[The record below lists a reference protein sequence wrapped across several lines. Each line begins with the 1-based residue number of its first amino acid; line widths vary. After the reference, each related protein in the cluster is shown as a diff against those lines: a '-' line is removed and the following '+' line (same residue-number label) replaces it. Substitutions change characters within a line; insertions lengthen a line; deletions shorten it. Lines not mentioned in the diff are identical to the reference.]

1 MIQRNLASFWF
12 CQFVAL
18 LFLTI
23 LASPVVAEE
32 NSKQKRTAIS
42 KSDLHTYQLLARV
55 AYQIG
60 KDDLSLHKGGKSD
73 SLMTVNGQL
82 RHSFKLTPAMGTK
95 VKASETLDVSCKAK
109 FDFPEFP
116 IANADM
122 SIPLI
127 LVFSCENSKTGYL
140 WTHFGRPVLRITK
153 EQPAKVETST
163 GYSSFTA
170 PPGEYTITAMLF
182 AQLSPERP
190 LFLLNIKRTQF
201 TIMPEHEK
209 AQLDQRRPE
218 NSEKDLHT
226 YQLLARVAYQIG
238 KDYLSLPKDGMRDA
252 LMTANGPIEASIN
265 KLTPVAGT
273 STKASEIGGA
283 SFNTEYHWPEFPISK
298 AEMSI
303 PGFLVLT
310 CEDSN
315 SGHVWTQSGRPEL
328 RIDKGDPAV
337 AGMSMYYTELMN
349 PGKYILTAMVFVKLS
364 PERPLALLDIKRSQ
378 FTVEPE
384 KEKTQHKNQR
394 DGVKS
399 KK

>member
-1 MIQRNLASFWF
+1 MIQRNLLLFWF
-12 CQFVAL
+12 SPFVSL
-18 LFLTI
+18 LFMTI
-23 LASPVVAEE
+23 LASTVVAEE
-32 NSKQKRTAIS
+32 NSKQKHTAIS
-42 KSDLHTYQLLARV
+42 KSDLHKYQILTRV

-60 KDDLSLHKGGKSD
+60 KDDRSLHKGDKSD
-73 SLMTVNGQL
+73 SMMTENGEL

-116 IANADM
+116 IAKANM

-140 WTHFGRPVLRITK
+140 WTHFARPVLRFLK
-153 EQPAKVETST
+153 EQPTNAELST
-163 GYSSFTA
+163 GDSSFTA

-201 TIMPEHEK
+201 TIMPEYEK
-209 AQLDQRRPE
+209 AQLDQKCPE

-252 LMTANGPIEASIN
+252 LMTENGPIEASID

-273 STKASEIGGA
+273 STKGSEVQEV
-283 SFNTEYHWPEFPISK
+283 SCSTEFNWPEFPISK
-298 AEMSI
+298 ADVSI
-303 PGFLVLT
+303 PIFLVLY
-310 CEDSN
+310 CEDSQM
-315 SGHVWTQSGRPEL
+315 GHIRTDYSRPEL
-328 RIDKGDPAV
+328 RISKGQPSK
-337 AGMSMYYTELMN
+337 AGLSIGRRGAMEPGEYT
-349 PGKYILTAMVFVKLS
+349 ITAMLFAKLL
-364 PERPLALLDIKRSQ
+364 PESSLSLLDIKQ
-378 FTVEPE
+378 THFTVKAEQAASQNLN
-384 KEKTQHKNQR
+384 QHER
-394 DGVKS
+394 VID

>member
-32 NSKQKRTAIS
+32 NSKQKRTGIS

-60 KDDLSLHKGGKSD
+60 KDFRSLHKGGKSD
-73 SLMTVNGQL
+73 SLMTANGQL
-82 RHSFKLTPAMGTK
+82 KHSLKLTPAIGTK
-95 VKASETLDVSCKAK
+95 AKASETLEVSCKVE

-116 IANADM
+116 IAKADM

-140 WTHFGRPVLRITK
+140 WTHFARPVLRFSK
-153 EQPAKVETST
+153 EQPTNAELST
-163 GYSSFTA
+163 GDSSFTA

-201 TIMPEHEK
+201 TIMPEYEK
-209 AQLDQRRPE
+209 AQLDQKRPE

-226 YQLLARVAYQIG
+226 YQLLARVVYQIG

-310 CEDSN
+310 CEDSK
-315 SGHVWTQSGRPEL
+315 SGHVWTQFGRPEL
-328 RIDKGDPAV
+328 RIHKGQPAV
-337 AGMSMYYTELMN
+337 AGMSMFYTELMN

-364 PERPLALLDIKRSQ
+364 PESPLALLDIKRSQ

-394 DGVKS
+394 DGEKS